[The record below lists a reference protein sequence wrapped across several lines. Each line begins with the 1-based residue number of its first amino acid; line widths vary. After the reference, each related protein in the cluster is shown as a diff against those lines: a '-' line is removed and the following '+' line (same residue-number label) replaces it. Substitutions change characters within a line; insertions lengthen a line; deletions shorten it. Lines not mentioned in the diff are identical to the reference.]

1 MKVRY
6 LLILILVFT
15 QFAGAAFENKRA
27 GISQVGLSMA
37 GVASSKND
45 FLLLSNSSL
54 LPLQKQS
61 SLQLFYKNYYSIK
74 GLDLAG
80 VHYQWRLWEIPL
92 AASFIRY
99 GNKLYSENIFTSG
112 FGYNIGNDLFVGA
125 SLSVFHL
132 QIKGY
137 QQTTALGVSISSA
150 YRFNEQLTFA
160 LNVNNLNEPKIGQ
173 SQEIIPVSG
182 TLGLAFSIFENAEIL
197 VDLFKDSF
205 EEFDHRFGLRILA
218 LENVTILTGFRSSV
232 NSFSAGLK
240 YSLKSYHIK
249 YAIDVHPVLNMS
261 HAIGFS
267 YDF

>member
-6 LLILILVFT
+6 SLILILICT
-15 QFAGAAFENKRA
+15 QFAFAAFENKGA
-27 GISQVGLSMA
+27 GISQAGLSMA

-54 LPLQKQS
+54 LPTQNQS

-74 GLDLAG
+74 GLDLAA
-80 VHYQWRLWEIPL
+80 VHYQFRLWDTPL
-92 AASFIRY
+92 AASMVRF

-112 FGYNIGNDLFVGA
+112 FGYNLGNDFYFGA
-125 SLSVFHL
+125 SLSIYHL

-137 QQTTALGVSISSA
+137 QQTTSLGISISSA

-160 LNVNNLNEPKIGQ
+160 VNVSNINEPKIGQ

-182 TLGLAFSIFENAEIL
+182 TLGLAYSILENAEIL
-197 VDLFKDSF
+197 VDLFKDSY

-218 LENVTILTGFRSSV
+218 FENVSILTGFRSSV
-232 NSFSAGLK
+232 NSFSAGLI
-240 YSLKSYHIK
+240 YSLKSYHFK
-249 YAIDVHPVLNMS
+249 YAIDIHPVLNMS